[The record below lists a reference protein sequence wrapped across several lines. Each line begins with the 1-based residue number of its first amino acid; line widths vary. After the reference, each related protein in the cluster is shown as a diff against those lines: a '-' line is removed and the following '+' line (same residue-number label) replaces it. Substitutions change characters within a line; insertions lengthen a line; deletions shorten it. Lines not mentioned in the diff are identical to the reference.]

1 MEDVPS
7 SAPSSKSLLERS
19 TDPVLSA
26 SSASSTDKL
35 TRLEIVMGSDVWEEV
50 CRVER
55 IKKTDIKEV
64 IKRKDETFLAYFTPL
79 LIYVCSNDM

>member
-19 TDPVLSA
+19 TDPVLCA
-26 SSASSTDKL
+26 SSASSDDEL
-35 TRLEIVMGSDVWEEV
+35 TRLEIVMGADVWEEV

-64 IKRKDETFLAYFTPL
+64 IKRNDETFSANFPTL
-79 LIYVCSNDM
+79 LI